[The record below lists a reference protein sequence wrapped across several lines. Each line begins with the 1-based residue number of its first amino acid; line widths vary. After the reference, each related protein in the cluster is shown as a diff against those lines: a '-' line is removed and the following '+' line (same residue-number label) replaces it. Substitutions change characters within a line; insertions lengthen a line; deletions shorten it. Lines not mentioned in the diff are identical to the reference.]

1 MIKKESNYLFELIKT
16 LSKGEKR
23 SFKLFVNYSTSGEK
37 KYLLLFDIIDSTN
50 EYNEAKIKE
59 QLKVEKILTPLPVL
73 KNYLQEL
80 ILIFLR
86 YYNSG
91 NSVESKIRDYLADA
105 DILHSK
111 GLEDFRDKSLRRAM
125 ALARRHEKYEAVLM
139 ILNKE
144 WDYKSIFNPKDISE
158 DYEKVNED
166 LSRSLEYRKLILKVS
181 KSLEKGEIRDQQLK
195 EEWDDII
202 QNPLMSL
209 EKKPT
214 GYEEKYF
221 FHHNW
226 MRYFHRTRDYKKC
239 CYHQEQLIK
248 HFESRPEMLVEYKTE
263 YMFEL
268 NGLVVAH
275 SQNLDLIKSKE
286 ALAKLIQ
293 MQQWNLFLP
302 ERITLIDTT
311 LIALSNIMH
320 GFFSTNFEE
329 VLQIAKQAENLL
341 TTENASPR
349 HKAFLFLN
357 LAKVYLCLGEYDK
370 ALYWNNAILNE
381 AAENK
386 RDDFNVLARIFNLI
400 IHYELK
406 NYDLLPSLIRST
418 NNFLEKRQRLYKVEN
433 VIIEFLRD
441 RLSEANNSKE
451 QSNLFKNL
459 KNEFAEII
467 KDSFEAKA
475 FEYFDFILWLQS
487 KIENTTVAEL
497 LKRK

>member
-1 MIKKESNYLFELIKT
+1 MIKKESNYLFDLIKT

-23 SFKLFVNYSTSGEK
+23 SFKFFVNYSTSGEK
-37 KYLLLFDIIDSTN
+37 KYLVLFNILDSSN
-50 EYNEAKIKE
+50 GYDEVKIKA
-59 QLKVEKILTPLPVL
+59 QLKVEKISTPLPVL

-80 ILIFLR
+80 VLMFLR

-91 NSVESKIRDYLADA
+91 NSIESKIRDYLADA

-111 GLEDFRDKSLRRAM
+111 GLEDFRDKSLRKAK
-125 ALARRHEKYEAVLM
+125 ALAKKHEKHEAILM

-144 WDYKSIFNPKDISE
+144 WNYKSIFNPKEVSKE
-158 DYEKVNED
+158 YEKVIED
-166 LSRSLEYRKLILKVS
+166 LSRSLEYRKLIFKVS
-181 KSLEKGEIRDQQLK
+181 QSLEKGEIRDQQLK
-195 EEWDDII
+195 KEWDDII

-209 EKKPT
+209 EKEPA

-221 FHHNW
+221 FHHNL
-226 MRYFHRTRDYKKC
+226 MRYYHRTRDYEKC

-248 HFESRPEMLVEYKTE
+248 HFESHPDLLVEYKIE

-268 NGLVVAH
+268 NGLVVAYC
-275 SQNLDLIKSKE
+275 QNLDLVKAKE
-286 ALAKLIQ
+286 TLVKLIQ
-293 MQQWNLFLP
+293 MRKWDLYPP
-302 ERITLIDTT
+302 ERVTLLDTT
-311 LIALSNIMH
+311 LIAFSNIMH
-320 GFFSTNFEE
+320 GFFSINFEE
-329 VLQIAKQAENLL
+329 VLTIAKQAEQLL
-341 TTENASPR
+341 KTENASSR

-386 RDDFNVLARIFNLI
+386 RDDFNVLAWIFNLI

-441 RLSEANNSKE
+441 RLSEANNSKG

-459 KNEFAEII
+459 KTN
-467 KDSFEAKA
+467 S
-475 FEYFDFILWLQS
+475 Q
-487 KIENTTVAEL
+487 
-497 LKRK
+497 R